1 MTYFEAAKHYNRVV
15 KLLGSKKDVKIVFFN
30 GGNFQDIEYCKQN
43 VNFFCKDSFQVILIP
58 NGTTPNTLSEH
69 TKSHLKGEYELYTSA
84 ISAVVAGYIPTYV
97 YAPFKVVPLSYLR
110 RPRNFY

>member
-30 GGNFQDIEYCKQN
+30 GENFRDIEYCKQN

-58 NGTTPNTLSEH
+58 NGPTPDTLSEH
-69 TKSHLKGEYELYTSA
+69 TKSHLKGEYEIYKST
-84 ISAVVAGYIPTYV
+84 ISAVIAVYMPTYV
-97 YAPFKVVPLSYLR
+97 FEPFKVVPLSYLK